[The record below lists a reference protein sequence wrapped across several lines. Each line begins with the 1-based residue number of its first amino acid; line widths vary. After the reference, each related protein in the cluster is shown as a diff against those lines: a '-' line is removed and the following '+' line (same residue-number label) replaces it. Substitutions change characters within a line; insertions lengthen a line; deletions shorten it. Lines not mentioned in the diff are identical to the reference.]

1 MLEVKDIHTYY
12 GLSHILFGVTLE
24 VRKGEIVCVLGRNG
38 AGKTTIMRS
47 IMSFTPPS
55 QGKVYFNGKDITRL
69 PVFKIA
75 KMGLA
80 FVPDNRRI
88 FPDLTVEENLDIA
101 AHAGRGRGRSNWN
114 KEKIYEL
121 FPPLREL
128 DCRQGGFCS
137 GGEQQMLAVARA
149 LMGNPD
155 YLLLDEPLEGLAPLV
170 VRELVVQIERLRKE
184 GLSILITEQNV
195 RAALKLANRVYVIDR
210 GEVRFQGTVKELEE
224 NEEISRKYLLV

>member
-1 MLEVKDIHTYY
+1 
-12 GLSHILFGVTLE
+12 
-24 VRKGEIVCVLGRNG
+24 
-38 AGKTTIMRS
+38 
-47 IMSFTPPS
+47 
-55 QGKVYFNGKDITRL
+55 
-69 PVFKIA
+69 
-75 KMGLA
+75 
-80 FVPDNRRI
+80 
-88 FPDLTVEENLDIA
+88 
-101 AHAGRGRGRSNWN
+101 
-114 KEKIYEL
+114 
-121 FPPLREL
+121 
-128 DCRQGGFCS
+128 
-137 GGEQQMLAVARA
+137 MLAVARA